1 MELRTRST
9 DFARPVDFLE
19 TLTVRLRPRSET
31 PDGTYP
37 PRHLNFPLTMIAS
50 LLQSAAHSSI
60 ECDVKRTAAPT
71 F

>member
-60 ECDVKRTAAPT
+60 ECDVKSTAAPT